1 MYANFTFIFSLADIF
16 CASVFLYTL
25 AIHDSVFSVS
35 QSGLI
40 HSKCC
45 FTQKSLR
52 KKKIVKQKIIIKKII
67 QLNKNN
73 IFLYFVIRCF
83 IRKNKMKYFYLILV
97 FSYIIIFIIYYY

>member
-52 KKKIVKQKIIIKKII
+52 KKNSKTKNYNK
-67 QLNKNN
+67 KNN
-73 IFLYFVIRCF
+73 TI
-83 IRKNKMKYFYLILV
+83 K
-97 FSYIIIFIIYYY
+97 